1 MGIRDKSVTQYVI
14 DQAMIAG
21 NEEIFMKTMNDD
33 EAGFDLDLA
42 ANIHNTV
49 TKMTPPE
56 ILKSK
61 RVPADP
67 TQASAYDT
75 FFEKVIQ
82 TATAAGE
89 QNPMKIQRRR
99 MDSDDSNPDVITEK
113 IPKKFP
119 GLSSKFPGLSI
130 PNVANE
136 EEIELDFEDEKPKD
150 TGKTGGPDLGPK
162 ASLKKIKRKTA
173 DDDNTSASAKSD
185 LAKPAKDSK
194 RKRSYRSRS
203 RSRDR
208 TRDRD
213 RSRNDKKKDSKRRDR
228 SRSREDKNHKSSRRR
243 DSRSKDRD
251 HKKNNFDSKAKGRR
265 NRYSRSHSGDN
276 RKHNRGRGSGRS
288 YDEDRRVDIGKIYDG
303 KIMKMYDK
311 GVLVQ

>member
-1 MGIRDKSVTQYVI
+1 MGIKDKSVTQYVI

-42 ANIHNTV
+42 ANIFSTV

-56 ILKSK
+56 VLKSK

-67 TQASAYDT
+67 NQASAYDT

-82 TATAAGE
+82 TATAAE
-89 QNPMKIQRRR
+89 NNNPMKIQRRR

-130 PNVANE
+130 PNVQNE

-150 TGKTGGPDLGPK
+150 ASNAEMGPK

-173 DDDNTSASAKSD
+173 DDDNTSASVKSD
-185 LAKPAKDSK
+185 LAKPTKDHK
-194 RKRSYRSRS
+194 HKKSYRSRS

-228 SRSREDKNHKSSRRR
+228 SRSKDDKNHKTSRRR

-251 HKKNNFDSKAKGRR
+251 HKKSNFDSKAKGRR
-265 NRYSRSHSGDN
+265 TRYSRSHSGDN
-276 RKHNRGRGSGRS
+276 RRNNRGRGSGRS
-288 YDEDRRVDIGKIYDG
+288 YDEDRRIDIGKIYDG
-303 KIMKMYDK
+303 KVMKMYDK